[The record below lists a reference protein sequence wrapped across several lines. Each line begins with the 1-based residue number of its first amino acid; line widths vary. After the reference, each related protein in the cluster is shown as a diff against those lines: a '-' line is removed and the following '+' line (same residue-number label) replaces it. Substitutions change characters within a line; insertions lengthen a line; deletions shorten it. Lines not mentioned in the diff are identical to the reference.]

1 MFESVQPP
9 PAEPGRFRAVLK
21 RFALGILVL
30 LLLIPVN
37 QLLGLVRE
45 RSSRRNEV
53 RDELA
58 RVWGGEQTLGAVV
71 LAVPYSIPAGTGV
84 VATETWQSGTRVV
97 TVPSGGWTYFL
108 PGAVDWRG
116 DLAPETKHRGIFE
129 VTQYEARLTAG
140 GWFAR
145 PDPATL
151 GFKEGVKPEQVD
163 WSHAQVLLLVAD
175 PRGLQERPVLRWAGR
190 ERPFAPG
197 LTALDSFGNNLQAA
211 LAPGD
216 LDGDRIPFSLSL
228 VVRGSTAL
236 HLLPLGDETTA
247 ELQSPWP
254 HPSFVGAP
262 LPHHE
267 TKRSGFDARWSTPY
281 FGRGFPQRWRSD
293 QFEAPRLSALLGES
307 SFGVALVQPA
317 DPYQQTER
325 AVKYAVLFILLTFT
339 TVFVLELLS
348 PVRLHPMQYLLVGA
362 ALCLFYLLL
371 LALAEHVGMGR
382 AYTAAAA
389 ATAGLVTLYTRAV
402 LAGWTRALAV
412 GAVLAILYGW
422 LYTVLRAEDYA
433 LLLGALGLFATLA
446 AVMFLTRRLDWST
459 LRFRQPAVG

>member
-9 PAEPGRFRAVLK
+9 ASEPGRFRAILK
-21 RFALGILVL
+21 LFALGALVL
-30 LLLIPVN
+30 LLLVPVS

-45 RSSRRNEV
+45 RSSRQDEV
-53 RDELA
+53 REELA

-71 LAVPYSIPAGTGV
+71 LAVPYTIPAGGSV
-84 VATETWQSGTRVV
+84 VATETWQSGTRVLS
-97 TVPSGGWTYFL
+97 VPSVGWAYFL
-108 PGAVDWRG
+108 PGAVQWRG
-116 DLAPETKHRGIFE
+116 SLTPEQKHRGLFS
-129 VTQYEARLTAG
+129 VTQYEARLSAG

-145 PDPATL
+145 PDPAAL
-151 GFKEGVKPEQVD
+151 AIKPEQVD
-163 WSHAQVLLLVAD
+163 WSRAQVLLPIAD
-175 PRGLQERPVLRWAGR
+175 PRGLRERPVLRWAGR

-197 LTALDSFGNNLQAA
+197 LTAIESFGNNLQAA

-216 LDGDRIPFSLSL
+216 LDGDRIPFSLEL

-236 HLLPLGDETTA
+236 HLLPFGDDTTA
-247 ELQSPWP
+247 ELESPWP

-262 LPHHE
+262 SPHHD
-267 TKRSGFDARWSTPY
+267 TKSSGFTARWSTPY
-281 FGRGFPQRWRSD
+281 FGRSYPQRWRSD
-293 QFEAPRLSALLGES
+293 QFEAPRLAALLAQS
-307 SFGVALVQPA
+307 TFGVALVQPA

-339 TVFVLELLS
+339 TVFVLELMS

-371 LALAEHVGMGR
+371 LALAEHLGMGR
-382 AYTAAAA
+382 AYAA
-389 ATAGLVTLYTRAV
+389 ATLATVSLVTLYTRTV
-402 LAGWTRALAV
+402 LAGWRRAVAV
-412 GAVLAILYGW
+412 GAVLAVLYGW

-446 AVMFLTRRLDWST
+446 VVMFVTRRLDWST
-459 LRFRQPAVG
+459 LRFRQPAIG

>member
-9 PAEPGRFRAVLK
+9 PSEPGRFRAVLK
-21 RFALGILVL
+21 LFALGVLVL
-30 LLLIPVN
+30 LLLIPVS

-71 LAVPYSIPAGTGV
+71 LAVPYSIPAGAGV

-97 TVPSGGWTYFL
+97 TVPSVGWTYFL

-145 PDPATL
+145 PDPTSL
-151 GFKEGVKPEQVD
+151 GVKPEQVD
-163 WSHAQVLLLVAD
+163 WSHAQVLLPVAD

-211 LAPGD
+211 LGPGD
-216 LDGDRIPFSLSL
+216 LDGDRIPFSLEL

-362 ALCLFYLLL
+362 ALCIFYLLL

-402 LAGWTRALAV
+402 LAGWGRALAV
-412 GAVLAILYGW
+412 GAVLAVLYGW

-459 LRFRQPAVG
+459 LRFRQPNRA

>member
-1 MFESVQPP
+1 MFESVQPSP
-9 PAEPGRFRAVLK
+9 SEPGRFRAILK
-21 RFALGILVL
+21 LLALGALVL
-30 LLLIPVN
+30 LLLIPVS

-45 RSSRRNEV
+45 RSARQDEV
-53 RDELA
+53 RQELA
-58 RVWGGEQTLGAVV
+58 RVWGAEQTLGAVV
-71 LAVPYSIPAGTGV
+71 LAVPYSIPAGSSV
-84 VATETWQSGTRVV
+84 VATETWQSGARVLE
-97 TVPSGGWTYFL
+97 VPSVGWTYFL
-108 PGAVDWRG
+108 PGAVEWRG
-116 DLAPETKHRGIFE
+116 SLAPEKKHRGIFE

-145 PDPATL
+145 PEPAAL
-151 GFKEGVKPEQVD
+151 GVRPEQID
-163 WSHAQVLLLVAD
+163 WRRAQVLLPVAD

-197 LTALDSFGNNLQAA
+197 LTAIDCFGNNLQAA
-211 LAPGD
+211 LGPGD
-216 LDGDRIPFSLSL
+216 LDGDRIPFSLEL

-247 ELQSPWP
+247 ELMSSWP

-262 LPHHE
+262 SPHHE
-267 TKRSGFDARWSTPY
+267 TTPSGFTARWSTPY

-293 QFEAPRLSALLGES
+293 QLEAARLSAQLEQS

-382 AYTAAAA
+382 AYTVAAA

-402 LAGWTRALAV
+402 LAGWGRAVAV
-412 GAVLAILYGW
+412 GGVLAILYGW

-446 AVMFLTRRLDWST
+446 AVMFLTRRLDWAT

>member
-9 PAEPGRFRAVLK
+9 PSEPGRFRAVLK
-21 RFALGILVL
+21 LFALGVLVL
-30 LLLIPVN
+30 LLLIPVS

-53 RDELA
+53 REELA

-71 LAVPYSIPAGTGV
+71 LAVPYSVPAGSNV
-84 VATETWQSGTRVV
+84 VATETWQSGTRVL
-97 TVPSGGWTYFL
+97 TVPSVGWTYFL
-108 PGAVDWRG
+108 PGAVQWHG
-116 DLAPETKHRGIFE
+116 KLAPEKKHRGLFE

-145 PDPATL
+145 PDPAAL
-151 GFKEGVKPEQVD
+151 GVKPEQVD
-163 WSHAQVLLLVAD
+163 WSHALVLLPVTD
-175 PRGLQERPVLRWAGR
+175 RRGLQERPVLRWAGH
-190 ERPFAPG
+190 ERSFAPG
-197 LTALDSFGNNLQAA
+197 LTALDSFGSNLQAA
-211 LAPGD
+211 LVAGD
-216 LDGDRIPFSLSL
+216 LDGDRIPFSLDL

-236 HLLPLGDETTA
+236 HLLPLGDDTTA
-247 ELQSPWP
+247 DLQSPWP

-262 LPHHE
+262 SPNHQ
-267 TKRSGFDARWSTPY
+267 TTRSGFAAHWSMPY

-293 QFEAPRLSALLGES
+293 ELEAQRLGAQLEQST
-307 SFGVALVQPA
+307 FGVALVQPA

-371 LALAEHVGMGR
+371 LALAEHVGMVR
-382 AYTAAAA
+382 AYAAAA
-389 ATAGLVTLYTRAV
+389 GATAGLVTLYTRAV
-402 LAGWTRALAV
+402 LAGWARALAV
-412 GAVLAILYGW
+412 GTVLAILYGW

-433 LLLGALGLFATLA
+433 LLLGAIGLFVTLA